1 MKLKKLH
8 LGCGSKKIEGYINI
22 DIQKGECVDVISDI
36 SALPYEAESVDEIY
50 SCAAIEHFGRNDWE
64 NVIEHW
70 HSILK
75 KGGSLRISTA
85 DFEACCLEYLENK
98 KGSREEAQV

>member
-36 SALPYEAESVDEIY
+36 SA
-50 SCAAIEHFGRNDWE
+50 
-64 NVIEHW
+64 
-70 HSILK
+70 
-75 KGGSLRISTA
+75 
-85 DFEACCLEYLENK
+85 
-98 KGSREEAQV
+98 